1 MAPEQHAA
9 PETVNGRADVYAL
22 GCILFELLAHRPLHD
37 PDTLRARPLQEAYR
51 VANPSPLDA
60 VRARGGA
67 LPVTGSLDE
76 ACKRALMLDPA
87 ERTLSARDLHDC
99 VVAYLDGAAIQRWRH
114 DEASRLSQRA
124 AALVHETQATAGA
137 DTFERRQQAL
147 TALGRAMSLAPADE
161 TTRQTVRNLLHE
173 PPPADAKVLLAARME
188 SWKQVLATE
197 TIGGL
202 VLALCAWVVCVPL
215 MWWMG
220 IRDTGYAAL
229 LLGLGGATIVW
240 LLAFLW
246 REPPRAW
253 ALLGMGALSTLAVAS
268 SGRWLGPFGI
278 APAVFVAHMSFF
290 AMVPEKRT
298 RYAMMA
304 MLMAGALF
312 PVGELLITGQVAN
325 MHMVDGTIV
334 ITPLVTHLPPLATWA
349 TLLFINAAVMVGTGA
364 SMRILFLR
372 MEDAQRTI
380 LWHQWQIEALMD
392 VEGQSDPFSTPS
404 AL

>member
-1 MAPEQHAA
+1 MFLCRFLIHNSHNQYYG
-9 PETVNGRADVYAL
+9 TY
-22 GCILFELLAHRPLHD
+22 I
-37 PDTLRARPLQEAYR
+37 
-51 VANPSPLDA
+51 
-60 VRARGGA
+60 
-67 LPVTGSLDE
+67 TGVS
-76 ACKRALMLDPA
+76 
-87 ERTLSARDLHDC
+87 
-99 VVAYLDGAAIQRWRH
+99 
-114 DEASRLSQRA
+114 
-124 AALVHETQATAGA
+124 
-137 DTFERRQQAL
+137 
-147 TALGRAMSLAPADE
+147 
-161 TTRQTVRNLLHE
+161 TRKN
-173 PPPADAKVLLAARME
+173 
-188 SWKQVLATE
+188 
-197 TIGGL
+197 
-202 VLALCAWVVCVPL
+202 
-215 MWWMG
+215 
-220 IRDTGYAAL
+220 
-229 LLGLGGATIVW
+229 
-240 LLAFLW
+240 
-246 REPPRAW
+246 
-253 ALLGMGALSTLAVAS
+253 
-268 SGRWLGPFGI
+268 FGI